1 MRELGH
7 PVRDEDGRA
16 CGTRFS
22 YNSVYTWSQKLGEL
36 RHAAAKENKTRISKT
51 RKGWFRNNKLV
62 MHFHKRL
69 VKAMRKARKNA
80 RKVTTAHLDFTKQR
94 FSFDMGVYLGCFLPK
109 LWAVNGRKP
118 GNS

>member
-1 MRELGH
+1 MKAVETFQAVRELDH

-22 YNSVYTWSQKLGEL
+22 YNRVYTWSQKLGEL

-51 RKGWFRNNKLV
+51 RKGWFRKNKLV

-94 FSFDMGVYLGCFLPK
+94 FSSDMGVYLGCFLPK
-109 LWAVNGRKP
+109 L
-118 GNS
+118 